1 MYSSIKVLFF
11 FPFLGRGLGLT
22 LGSVLT
28 AEYGIRFT
36 YLVFGIFAGVT
47 SLSYIIV
54 YHLFL
59 RKIEK
64 ARLLSANQSL
74 TFITVL
80 SVSNWNMFFYC
91 FPIFQSRMRRPS
103 RTQQVLR
110 AQRIVLGI
118 YLINCRSIVSP
129 IALLRSLGCNFH
141 PHRYSHRCIVLW
153 ECLQVIANVFV
164 MAKLFKP
171 SKSFH
176 SPAYCLC

>member
-1 MYSSIKVLFF
+1 MTTQMPTNMLCQSTCIVQLKFFFF

-59 RKIEK
+59 RKIEQ

-80 SVSNWNMFFYC
+80 SVSN
-91 FPIFQSRMRRPS
+91 
-103 RTQQVLR
+103 
-110 AQRIVLGI
+110 
-118 YLINCRSIVSP
+118 
-129 IALLRSLGCNFH
+129 
-141 PHRYSHRCIVLW
+141 
-153 ECLQVIANVFV
+153 
-164 MAKLFKP
+164 
-171 SKSFH
+171 
-176 SPAYCLC
+176 

>member
-80 SVSNWNMFFYC
+80 SVSNLNMFFYC

-141 PHRYSHRCIVLW
+141 PHRYSHRCIVL
-153 ECLQVIANVFV
+153 
-164 MAKLFKP
+164 
-171 SKSFH
+171 
-176 SPAYCLC
+176 